1 MSDPRNVA
9 HDKKVMKDKEHHGEP
24 TAPEGATHAHQPG
37 KKTPVEK
44 PVAHESHADKQGK
57 AGAAADDD
65 AAE

>member
-44 PVAHESHADKQGK
+44 HDAHESHEDKKAK
-57 AGAAADDD
+57 AGETADDD